1 MKDIEKLREQI
12 RVRDDRLYS
21 AEQLLAKV
29 MEDNRRLRE
38 DLLPVFKMAKE
49 QQPLPYHP
57 PAPQQNYAQQYANA
71 YSDPISTP
79 VPPAPKSSGLGSGG
93 LQRKFSTK
101 QFFLGTTPKNA
112 SPTHMQ
118 HQQHQQMEQALD
130 PSAAAERAVLSSSH
144 LAAMN
149 GGQSQTS
156 PGLSGNIPSPSSP
169 PHTALKNSGSTLAS
183 RSYSRGQDTGSSATP
198 RQTYASDAE
207 TLRDSSQSQYQAST
221 YPRDSVLRPPQ
232 TSRRAPTPAPGSSSG
247 QDQIEVFK
255 SFKVS
260 MEDPCWKVLPAALKK
275 YKIDAPTEQYALY
288 IVYGDQERCLEAEE
302 KPLILFKELDRQG
315 RKPMFMLRKTTAHP
329 DNAASGAS
337 VVDGRLPLRG
347 QTRGQQYEPPGGII

>member
-1 MKDIEKLREQI
+1 M
-12 RVRDDRLYS
+12 
-21 AEQLLAKV
+21 AEGLINKV
-29 MEDNRRLRE
+29 LEDNRRLRE

-57 PAPQQNYAQQYANA
+57 PAPQQNYAQQYAYANT
-71 YSDPISTP
+71 DPNSTIS
-79 VPPAPKSSGLGSGG
+79 PPAPTPKSSGLGSGG
-93 LQRKFSTK
+93 LKRQFSTK
-101 QFFLGTTPKNA
+101 QFFLGSTPKNA

-118 HQQHQQMEQALD
+118 HQQNSMEQALD
-130 PSAAAERAVLSSSH
+130 PSAAAERAVMSSSH

-156 PGLSGNIPSPSSP
+156 PGLSPNIPSPSSP
-169 PHTALKNSGSTLAS
+169 PSTLKHTISGSTLAS
-183 RSYSRGQDTGSSATP
+183 RSYSRQGEMQTP
-198 RQTYASDAE
+198 RPFTGASDAE
-207 TLRDSSQSQYQAST
+207 TLRDSNQSQYAASN
-221 YPRDSVLRPPQ
+221 YPRDSVVRPP
-232 TSRRAPTPAPGSSSG
+232 TSRRAPTPAPPGTSGGSSSG
-247 QDQIEVFK
+247 ADQIEVFK

-329 DNAASGAS
+329 DGGA
-337 VVDGRLPLRG
+337 VGAGTGMEQRGGIDGRLPLRSQG
-347 QTRGQQYEPPGGII
+347 RAQYEPPGGII

>member
-1 MKDIEKLREQI
+1 M
-12 RVRDDRLYS
+12 
-21 AEQLLAKV
+21 
-29 MEDNRRLRE
+29 RE

-71 YSDPISTP
+71 YSDPNSTIS
-79 VPPAPKSSGLGSGG
+79 PPAPTPKSSGLGSGG

-101 QFFLGTTPKNA
+101 QFFLGSTPKNA
-112 SPTHMQ
+112 SPTHL
-118 HQQHQQMEQALD
+118 QQQNAQDRSMMEQALD

-149 GGQSQTS
+149 GGQPQTS
-156 PGLSGNIPSPSSP
+156 PALSPNIPSPSSP
-169 PHTALKNSGSTLAS
+169 PHTLKNTMSGSTLAS
-183 RSYSRGQDTGSSATP
+183 RSYSRGGELQTP
-198 RQTYASDAE
+198 RATYTGGSDVD
-207 TLRDSSQSQYQAST
+207 TLRDSNQSQYQPST
-221 YPRDSVLRPPQ
+221 YPRDSVIRPP
-232 TSRRAPTPAPGSSSG
+232 TSSRRAPTPAPGSTSG
-247 QDQIEVFK
+247 ADQIEVFK

-315 RKPMFMLRKTTAHP
+315 RKPMFMLRKTTSHP

-337 VVDGRLPLRG
+337 GVGMDRGGIDGRLPLRG
-347 QTRGQQYEPPGGII
+347 QSRGGQYEPPGGII